1 MRYVLLDR
9 ITALTPPARAAGIKC
24 VSLSEDVFTDHF
36 PGLPVMPGALILESL
51 AQLGGVL
58 LEATMREQGRPEL
71 HAVLTPIERAK
82 LRRAA
87 RPGDRLVLEVEGLR
101 ISDLG
106 GQVKGRATVD
116 DKRVVEAELSF
127 ALIPIHEPQLV
138 AQRRAL
144 LAIWLARPDEE
155 P

>member
-9 ITALTPPARAAGIKC
+9 ITALEPPTRAAGIKC
-24 VSLSEDVFTDHF
+24 VSLSDDVFTDHF
-36 PGLPVMPGALILESL
+36 PGLPVMPGALLLESL

-58 LEATMREQGRPEL
+58 LEATMREQGKPEL
-71 HAVLTPIERAK
+71 LAILRTVERAK
-82 LRRAA
+82 FRRAV
-87 RPGDRLVLEVEGLR
+87 RPGDRLELEVTALR

-106 GQVKGRATVD
+106 GQVQGHATVEGR
-116 DKRVVEAELSF
+116 RVIEAELSF
-127 ALIPIHEPQLV
+127 ALAPVHEPAVV

-144 LAIWLARPDEE
+144 LAVWLARPPEE